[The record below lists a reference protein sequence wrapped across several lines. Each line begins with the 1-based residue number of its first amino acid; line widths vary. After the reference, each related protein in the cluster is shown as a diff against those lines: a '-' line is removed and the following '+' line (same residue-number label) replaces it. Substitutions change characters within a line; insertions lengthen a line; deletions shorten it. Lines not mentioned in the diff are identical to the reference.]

1 MVNNFREPIFFIAN
15 RQPLFSF
22 KRDAVRYGDNFSRLT
37 QYTHMSEEDL
47 HQLIRGCVKQDRKCQ
62 KMLYKA
68 FYGFSMGICLRY
80 AGDRDEA
87 AEVMNQGFFKVFT
100 HIESYDVNRPF
111 KAWLGKIMMNVSID
125 FYRANLKMAY
135 TEDLDKAENIS
146 DGDVVDKNLNYEDL
160 LRMVQQLPQAYR
172 TVFNLFAIDGYS
184 HDEIAAMLHIN
195 VGTSKSNLHKARQ
208 KLKAMILK
216 AGSPAGGSYNSGLDY
231 NTSIVAINAINMNGV
246 FLNKGI
252 KE

>member
-1 MVNNFREPIFFIAN
+1 M
-15 RQPLFSF
+15 
-22 KRDAVRYGDNFSRLT
+22 G
-37 QYTHMSEEDL
+37 EEDL
-47 HQLIRGCVKQDRKCQ
+47 HQLIRGCIKQDRKSQ

-80 AGDRDEA
+80 AGNRDEA

-100 HIESYDVNRPF
+100 HIESYDLARPF

-135 TEDLDKAENIS
+135 TEDLDSAEHIS
-146 DGDVVDKNLNYEDL
+146 DGDLVDKNLNYHDL

-172 TVFNLFAIDGYS
+172 TVFNLFAIEGYS
-184 HDEIAAMLHIN
+184 HDEIASMLNIN

-208 KLKAMILK
+208 KLKVMILK
-216 AGSPAGGSYNSGLDY
+216 ADSADNRANYNSGTDY

-246 FLNKGI
+246 LLNKGF
-252 KE
+252 KG